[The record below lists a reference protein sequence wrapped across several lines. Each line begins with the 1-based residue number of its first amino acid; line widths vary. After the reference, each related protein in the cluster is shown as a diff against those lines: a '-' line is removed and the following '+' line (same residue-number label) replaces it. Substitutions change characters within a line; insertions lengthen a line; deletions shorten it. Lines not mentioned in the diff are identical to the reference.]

1 MKNGRTRILENQG
14 FRTCRFY
21 FIKIYMEF
29 DYYLSINVVFWD
41 NLSNLFLC
49 NCHKKYSFSIRIV
62 ISEFLPKR
70 SYFLPK
76 TQTIL
81 HYLISS
87 TSVID
92 STGAWGCSHQILFVF
107 VFEAMPSS
115 FWVRW
120 FFCLNI
126 SWNVADNVV
135 VTFDIFTFL
144 IFVKMSICQFAF
156 LVKRHRITVQSIH
169 IKLFSQDASSGFIY
183 NLRHPKNSS
192 IISKEN
198 DGDISPYLFL

>member
-1 MKNGRTRILENQG
+1 MMQPNEKGTQKDLVLYRIETSKSDIKAAEILLTAKE
-14 FRTCRFY
+14 FRGANNRAY
-21 FIKIYMEF
+21 YGIYHAISAVLAVYE
-29 DYYLSINVVFWD
+29 
-41 NLSNLFLC
+41 
-49 NCHKKYSFSIRIV
+49 CHKKYSFSIRIV

-115 FWVRW
+115 F
-120 FFCLNI
+120 
-126 SWNVADNVV
+126 
-135 VTFDIFTFL
+135 
-144 IFVKMSICQFAF
+144 
-156 LVKRHRITVQSIH
+156 
-169 IKLFSQDASSGFIY
+169 
-183 NLRHPKNSS
+183 
-192 IISKEN
+192 
-198 DGDISPYLFL
+198 